1 MSKLFNEFK
10 EFISR
15 GNVVDLA
22 VGFIIGTAFGA
33 IVKSLV
39 ADIIMPPIGLA
50 LGKVDFSNLFAV
62 LKEGDKP
69 GPYYTIAS
77 AQESG
82 AVTLN
87 YGMFINNIVT
97 FLIIALAVF
106 MLVKVINQ
114 LQRKKEV
121 PPPAP
126 TTKNCPF
133 CFTAIP
139 IKAIRCP
146 NCTSELK
153 KA

>member
-1 MSKLFNEFK
+1 MYNEFK
-10 EFISR
+10 EFITR

-22 VGFIIGTAFGA
+22 VGFIMGTAFST

-39 ADIIMPPIGLA
+39 SDIIMPPIGLA

-69 GPYYTIAS
+69 GPYYSVAS
-77 AQESG
+77 AQEAG

-87 YGMFINNIVT
+87 YGMFINNIVS

-106 MLVKVINQ
+106 LMVKGINQ
-114 LQRKKEV
+114 MQRKKAA
-121 PPPAP
+121 PPAVL
-126 TTKNCPF
+126 TTKDCPF

-139 IKAIRCP
+139 LKAVRCP

-153 KA
+153 GQLK

>member
-1 MSKLFNEFK
+1 MSKMVNEFK

-15 GNVVDLA
+15 GNVIDLA
-22 VGFIIGTAFGA
+22 VGFIMGTAFGT

-39 ADIIMPPIGLA
+39 SDIIMPPIGLA

-69 GPYYTIAS
+69 GPYYTIAA
-77 AQESG
+77 AQEAG

-87 YGMFINNIVT
+87 YGQFINTIVS

-106 MLVKVINQ
+106 LLVKGINQ
-114 LQRKKEV
+114 MQRKKEV
-121 PPPAP
+121 PPAKP
-126 TTKNCPF
+126 TTKDCPF

-153 KA
+153 G